1 MNKKLVAAAVAVVV
15 IGGGVA
21 ASLTVAGAQTG
32 TTTPSTVTQPPDR
45 PDRGA
50 AEKSALD
57 PLVTDGTLT
66 QDQEDKVIA
75 ALKTAGPKGGGM
87 GGMGEMG
94 GFDLGDR
101 GGFGAASDAVAQALG
116 ITTDQLKTD
125 LKAGQSI
132 ADIAAAQNV
141 DVAQVIQVIT
151 DQANTKI
158 DAAVQAGKLTQ
169 AEADKIKA
177 GETQMITDLVNGK
190 MPFGGH
196 DGPGHGHDGPG
207 HGHDGPPPVADSTT
221 TTPSLPSS

>member
-1 MNKKLVAAAVAVVV
+1 MNKKLAAAAVAVVV

-32 TTTPSTVTQPPDR
+32 TTTPSTVTQPPNR

-50 AEKSALD
+50 AEKSTLD

-75 ALKTAGPKGGGM
+75 ALKTAGPEG

-94 GFDLGDR
+94 GRFGMGDR

-125 LKAGQSI
+125 LEAGRSI
-132 ADIAAAQNV
+132 ADIAAAQHV
-141 DVAQVIQVIT
+141 DVATVIQVIT

-158 DAAVQAGKLTQ
+158 DAAVQAGKMTQ

-196 DGPGHGHDGPG
+196 GGPGHGHGL
-207 HGHDGPPPVADSTT
+207 DGPPPAADSTT